1 MKDSRDP
8 TDLGRAIEARS
19 SESKAPGSDSLLENA
34 VNSPSTWLHRCPA
47 GYKLLGLFLVGTGL
61 VWADR
66 LWIVALAAIGAFA
79 ILISVQWPV
88 IRSGDRQA
96 WGSSAV
102 GSTWLWPILTLGVI
116 GLYIAYFSGVTQAL
130 IVLLRLLALLLLAFA
145 VMAATPITAMM
156 GVVERVLQPFDRRG
170 WVRADKVALMFG
182 ICLRLMPV
190 LLEQWQEIRQAQ
202 SARGHQSNPFA
213 LLVPMLVRTLQRA
226 SEIADAIDAR
236 GGLR

>member
-1 MKDSRDP
+1 
-8 TDLGRAIEARS
+8 
-19 SESKAPGSDSLLENA
+19 
-34 VNSPSTWLHRCPA
+34 
-47 GYKLLGLFLVGTGL
+47 LFLVGSGL
-61 VWADR
+61 VLADQ
-66 LWIVALAAIGAFA
+66 LWIVMLAAAGAVV
-79 ILISVQWPV
+79 IWLSVQWPT
-88 IRSGDRQA
+88 IRVGGGQA
-96 WGSSAV
+96 WRFSLGGSA
-102 GSTWLWPILTLGVI
+102 WLWPALTLVVI
-116 GLYIAYFSGVTQAL
+116 GLYIAYFAGVTQAL
-130 IVLLRLLALLLLAFA
+130 IVLLRLIALLVLALA
-145 VMAATPITAMM
+145 VMASTTITAMM
-156 GVVERVLQPFDRRG
+156 AVVERVLQPFDRWG